1 MFPNAVKVGL
11 ALESKGRGG
20 KKRVRVGFRTKSD
33 GRVVLH
39 PSSVNSDEKQFL
51 SQWLVYHDKVKS
63 SQVFIRDS
71 SMVHPIA
78 LICFSGKD
86 VREIHQEHGPS
97 VLQPRVTLA
106 VGGDQWMAF
115 YCSPRLARVLQAIRL
130 EINKMVA
137 CSVSAAVTN
146 NALFYYRGKLMETVV
161 LLLTLPVQ
169 KPLSSS
175 PW

>member
-146 NALFYYRGKLMETVV
+146 NALFYYHGKLMETVV